1 MLMGRIS
8 SSVLVVLTLGAATVG
23 CGSSGP
29 SDVRRRECAGLGEL
43 SNQLRALVNG
53 KASVK
58 QLETATSVEQFV
70 AYHRARAQAT
80 REASQS
86 KDDFTEPKV
95 KAYAERLRKA
105 YADEA
110 DANEQIAKAYEEQ
123 DRETVAK
130 AGTKDLAASQAQ
142 VELTAEWTAQCLKP

>member
-1 MLMGRIS
+1 MRKGRIIG
-8 SSVLVVLTLGAATVG
+8 VALLVGGLSASAAA

-29 SDVRRRECAGLGEL
+29 SEVRRRECAGLGEL
-43 SNQLRALVNG
+43 SKQLHVLVDA

-58 QLETATSVEQFV
+58 QLETAKEVEQFV

-105 YADEA
+105 YAQEA
-110 DANEQIAKAYEEQ
+110 DANEQVAKAYEQ
-123 DRETVAK
+123 GDREAVAA
-130 AGTKDLAASQAQ
+130 AGRQDLAASQAQ
-142 VELTAEWTAQCLKP
+142 VELMAEWTEQCLKP